1 MSLQASRSSEVR
13 RTAAA
18 AARRRGRGRPR
29 VGDALP
35 VLAGAAWAV
44 LLLGALPIQGS
55 FGLGI
60 GLHGG
65 AAHGAGDPLGSTVG
79 AVTDAAASVVVT
91 PTWIAGW
98 LLMVV
103 AMMWPLLVPL
113 ANRIASGSYPRWR
126 IGLPIVAVAV
136 ATLLWLA
143 FGLVAGV
150 FAQLAAIPAG
160 SLWWQL
166 AALTVAGLARWS
178 ARRARLLTR
187 CAATPPIAP
196 GGRRGIRTAARAGAV
211 EWRRCAIL
219 CGPLMLAMVPGHS
232 IVVLAAASLSV
243 WWEARHPR
251 AWRDPVPL
259 ALIVVAGIGAVG
271 SALLGG

>member
-1 MSLQASRSSEVR
+1 MSLLTGRTLGSRR
-13 RTAAA
+13 RT
-18 AARRRGRGRPR
+18 GRSNGTR

-35 VLAGAAWAV
+35 VLSGAAWAV
-44 LLLGALPIQGS
+44 LLLGALPIPGPPGAGS
-55 FGLGI
+55 GS
-60 GLHGG
+60 HGG
-65 AAHGAGDPLGSTVG
+65 AHGLGAVDPLGSATG
-79 AVTDAAASVVVT
+79 PATDAAASVAVT
-91 PTWIAGW
+91 PAWIAGW

-113 ANRIASGSYPRWR
+113 ANRIAGGSFPSWR
-126 IGLPIVAVAV
+126 IGLPIVAIAV
-136 ATLLWLA
+136 STMLWLA
-143 FGLVAGV
+143 FGVVAGA

-166 AALTVAGLARWS
+166 AAFTVAGLARWS

-187 CAATPPIAP
+187 CAVTPPIAP
-196 GGRRGIRTAARAGAV
+196 GGGRGIRTAARAGAV

-232 IVVLAAASLSV
+232 VVVLAAASLSV

-271 SALLGG
+271 STLLGG